1 MMRRLLPLL
10 VLAPVLTGCA
20 TKRDLRDLRTE
31 VEALRAAQEASL
43 QESRRQSAAILDS
56 VSVQNA
62 RMRGDVAN
70 HLLQVERQLIV
81 IQELTGQGQQQLN
94 QLRQEISSRE
104 AAAQAQAEAGDPE
117 ELFTTSVA
125 ALRRGSLSTA
135 RAGFEEFVRA
145 FPQHARVAEAQFF
158 IGEAH
163 AEGKDPARALEAYAV
178 VIDRYPTSPRAA
190 TALYRAATIELEQGN
205 RDRARDLFQG
215 LVERYPD
222 SEEVA
227 LATEQLQ
234 KLRRR

>member
-1 MMRRLLPLL
+1 MMRRVLPLL
-10 VLAPVLTGCA
+10 FLATVLTGCA

-31 VEALRAAQEASL
+31 VEALRAAQQASL
-43 QESRRQSAAILDS
+43 QESRTQSAAILDS
-56 VSVQNA
+56 VTVQNA

-94 QLRQEISSRE
+94 QLRQQITSRE

-145 FPQHARVAEAQFF
+145 FPQHARVSEAQFF

-163 AEGKDPARALEAYAV
+163 AEGKDPGRALEAYAV
-178 VIDRYPTSPRAA
+178 VIDRYPTSPRAP
-190 TALYRAATIELEQGN
+190 TALYRAAAIELEQGN

-222 SEEVA
+222 SDEVA
-227 LATEQLQ
+227 LAQEQLQ